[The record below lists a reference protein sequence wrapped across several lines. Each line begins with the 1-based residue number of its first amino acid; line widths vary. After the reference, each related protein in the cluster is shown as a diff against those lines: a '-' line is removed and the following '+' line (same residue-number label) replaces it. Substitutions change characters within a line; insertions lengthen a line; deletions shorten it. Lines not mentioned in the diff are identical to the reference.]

1 MKILPDT
8 TYLLPI
14 LGVKV
19 PEVMPALRALRG
31 RDDLELYYSPFS
43 LLEALGKIAKEKH
56 DPKRLGAGLM
66 SIAARF
72 NEATPSPSG
81 YLKAAELRQKGHG
94 DLIDLL
100 LYATARD
107 RGLRLL
113 TRDLDLLD
121 FLRKVGEDLD
131 AVITEEELLR

>member
-1 MKILPDT
+1 MRILLDT

-19 PEVMPALRALRG
+19 PEVTPALRALRG
-31 RDDLELYYSPFS
+31 RGDLELYYSPFS
-43 LLEALGKIAKEKH
+43 LLEALGKIVKGRY
-56 DPKRLGAGLM
+56 DPRSLEAGLT

-72 NEATPSPSG
+72 GEVTPSPSG
-81 YLKAAELRQKGHG
+81 YLKAAELRQRGHR

-113 TRDLDLLD
+113 TRDLDLLG
-121 FLRKVGEDLD
+121 FLRKAGEDLD
-131 AVITEEELLR
+131 VVVTEEELLR